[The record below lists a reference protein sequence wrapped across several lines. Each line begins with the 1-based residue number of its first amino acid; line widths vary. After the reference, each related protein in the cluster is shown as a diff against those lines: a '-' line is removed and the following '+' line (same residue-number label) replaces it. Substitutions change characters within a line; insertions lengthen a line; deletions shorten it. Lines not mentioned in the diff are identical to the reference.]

1 MRVLVTGSNGSL
13 GRVAVTAAREAGHWV
28 RGLDRAAASGDGV
41 YDRSA
46 SESRWHAEP
55 DDFMLG
61 AITDKD
67 LLVKAFRHMG
77 DRAPTTV
84 DGIAELSVWDLKK
97 ALHVCA
103 IDTALMEEITFA
115 IISGL
120 LMKLRGA

>member
-1 MRVLVTGSNGSL
+1 M
-13 GRVAVTAAREAGHWV
+13 AADSV
-28 RGLDRAAASGDGV
+28 PN
-41 YDRSA
+41 SA
-46 SESRWHAEP
+46 SARNDTP
-55 DDFMLG
+55 GTG
-61 AITDKD
+61 ALAIGFSLYQHNEYLKGALLRDKSALLDKD

-84 DGIAELSVWDLKK
+84 EGIAELSVWDLKK

-103 IDTALMEEITFA
+103 IDTALMEDITFA

>member
-1 MRVLVTGSNGSL
+1 MWPRSGVWPEGKALRKAWWCG
-13 GRVAVTAAREAGHWV
+13 TAIEGIAQRE
-28 RGLDRAAASGDGV
+28 RCD
-41 YDRSA
+41 
-46 SESRWHAEP
+46 E
-55 DDFMLG
+55 
-61 AITDKD
+61 K
-67 LLVKAFRHMG
+67 G